1 MKTVKEVAEELNVS
15 KTTIRNHLKNLP
27 ENLSVTKKGNVLHLD
42 ADVEAFLKDKVQRVS
57 DNFAKKG
64 LQDKHN
70 YEERIEMLKER
81 NEEIVSDNQY
91 LRDQLKE
98 KSKQIEKLSQLLDQQ
113 QQLQLHAHRE
123 VERIKE
129 ENQNMLEMHQE
140 EQENKGFWAK
150 LFGNW
155 LTWVFS

>member
-1 MKTVKEVAEELNVS
+1 MKTVKEVAEELSVS

-27 ENLSVTKKGNVLHLD
+27 ENLSVTKKGNVMYLD
-42 ADVEAFLKDKVQRVS
+42 TDVEAFLKDKVQRVS

-70 YEERIEMLKER
+70 YEEKIEMLKER

-150 LFGNW
+150 LFGN
-155 LTWVFS
+155 

>member
-150 LFGNW
+150 LFGN
-155 LTWVFS
+155 

>member
-1 MKTVKEVAEELNVS
+1 MKTTKVKEVAEELNVS

-150 LFGNW
+150 LFGN
-155 LTWVFS
+155 

>member
-1 MKTVKEVAEELNVS
+1 MKTVKEVAEELRVS

-27 ENLSVTKKGNVLHLD
+27 ENLSVTKKGNVMYLD

-57 DNFAKKG
+57 ANFAKKG

-70 YEERIEMLKER
+70 YEEKIEMLKER

-150 LFGNW
+150 LFGN
-155 LTWVFS
+155 